1 MNMTQL
7 IQRLVAA
14 IVIALVILM
23 LATVFVCRGA
33 EEVPVT
39 VQKSGTNVVITLPAA
54 AYDGAFEVLG
64 VTNNAQKAEAIRRI
78 TRSGIRSAESH
89 ARAKVEQ
96 RIRAASMEKLKTI
109 SDATK

>member
-1 MNMTQL
+1 MNT
-7 IQRLVAA
+7 IQFLERLAL
-14 IVIALVILM
+14 ALVIAGAILI
-23 LATVFVCRGA
+23 LATIHVCGA

-64 VTNNAQKAEAIRRI
+64 VTNNAQKADAIRRI
-78 TRSGIRSAESH
+78 TRSGIRSAEAQ
-89 ARAKVEQ
+89 ARAKVEN
-96 RIRAASMEKLKTI
+96 RIRAADMTKLKTI

>member
-1 MNMTQL
+1 MNIGQKL
-7 IQRLVAA
+7 
-14 IVIALVILM
+14 
-23 LATVFVCRGA
+23 VFVFVIVLAAAAVGSACFCA

-39 VQKSGTNVVITLPAA
+39 VQKIGTNVVITLPAA

-78 TRSGIRSAESH
+78 TRSGIRNAEAQ

-96 RIRAASMEKLKTI
+96 RIRSADMNKLKTI
-109 SDATK
+109 SEASK